1 MPSSS
6 SSAIAACA
14 TVTVASA
21 AVLLLLLHRSR
32 GIVTMKLDTTLSS
45 TNSKDDSDTTT
56 TNIKN
61 SDGNELLVVSAR
73 GDNVETTAHDDD
85 DLVGGTITIKS
96 LNDNT
101 NTEEEQEL
109 QQQQQQQEQ
118 RRILSRGTITI
129 VYASTTGTCASF
141 ATRLHHRLLQSIS
154 TSNSNN
160 NNSGGGISVHV
171 MKVYDI
177 DWFDEL
183 TNDYDTTTH
192 NDRDIDGDI
201 PPPILLFI
209 LPTWTNGT
217 LPPDSD
223 TLLPSL
229 HDICSD
235 WRIAPE
241 PLRTADTITPNGQ
254 IVNNTVR
261 VGVFGMGSSA
271 YEKNTMGKPAKEIF
285 ALLVNKLGARPLVS
299 KKSIGRNATTGGKI
313 KSLVIGDS
321 ESGDCD
327 TIFNSWMEGVVTS
340 IFPSSTTVAATAGAG
355 RKNNRVSSKVGKA
368 KKNED
373 EITVREGGCCNNN
386 NTRDTS
392 SKATEGEGCACKSN
406 TSPTDDNDKSV
417 VAGCCSSNSN
427 ATNDAVDIDNDDDDD
442 ATTDPPSEDDDDDD
456 DDSEGGD
463 IVDLEDMDDV
473 IKKQSISMKTK
484 EPQEMV
490 TPKQAKALKKEGY
503 RLIGTHSAV
512 KLCRW
517 TKHQL
522 RGRGGCYK
530 HTHYGIT
537 SYQCMEATPSL
548 ACANKCVFCWR
559 HHKNPVGKEWR
570 WKTDD
575 PYMIVDEAVKEH
587 ISMIKETRG
596 IPGIQLDRWHEAHT
610 VRHCALSLVGE
621 PIMYPQINELL
632 GELHARKISTFLVT
646 NGQHPQAIEDLI
658 PITQLVSVLRPS
670 STLL

>member
-1 MPSSS
+1 MAPSSS
-6 SSAIAACA
+6 STLACA
-14 TVTVASA
+14 TVTVTSA
-21 AVLLLLLHRSR
+21 AVLLLLLHYRSR
-32 GIVTMKLDTTLSS
+32 RSKDTTLS
-45 TNSKDDSDTTT
+45 TNSNEDSDTT
-56 TNIKN
+56 
-61 SDGNELLVVSAR
+61 A
-73 GDNVETTAHDDD
+73 TAHVIDDD
-85 DLVGGTITIKS
+85 DLVGNTITIKS

-101 NTEEEQEL
+101 NTEEGEEQA
-109 QQQQQQQEQ
+109 QQ

-141 ATRLHHRLLQSIS
+141 ATRLHQRLLQVITSSSSSSKIS
-154 TSNSNN
+154 
-160 NNSGGGISVHV
+160 GGISVRV
-171 MKVYDI
+171 MKVNDI

-183 TNDYDTTTH
+183 TNDYDG
-192 NDRDIDGDI
+192 DAGGDI
-201 PPPILLFI
+201 PPILLFI

-241 PLRTADTITPNGQ
+241 PLRTADTTTTPNGGTT
-254 IVNNTVR
+254 VNNNTVR

-271 YEKNTMGKPAKEIF
+271 YDKSTMGKPAKETF
-285 ALLVNKLGARPLVS
+285 ALLVSKLGARPLVS
-299 KKSIGRNATTGGKI
+299 QKSIGRNATTGGKI
-313 KSLVIGDS
+313 KSLVVGDS

-327 TIFNSWMEGVVTS
+327 STFNSWMEGVVTS
-340 IFPSSTTVAATAGAG
+340 IFPSSSTTVAATAGAG
-355 RKNNRVSSKVGKA
+355 RKNNRVSNKVGKA
-368 KKNED
+368 KKDED
-373 EITVREGGCCNNN
+373 EITVRGGGCCNNN
-386 NTRDTS
+386 NTGDTS
-392 SKATEGEGCACKSN
+392 SKETEGEGCACKSN
-406 TSPTDDNDKSV
+406 TSPTDDNDKAV
-417 VAGCCSSNSN
+417 VAGCCSSNI
-427 ATNDAVDIDNDDDDD
+427 AINDAVDLKKDDDDDYD
-442 ATTDPPSEDDDDDD
+442 ATTDPPSEVDDDDNDDD

-463 IVDLEDMDDV
+463 IVDLEDMGDV
-473 IKKQSISMKTK
+473 IKKQSTSMKTK

-621 PIMYPQINELL
+621 PIMYPQINALL

-658 PITQLVSVLRPS
+658 PITQLVSIFMFVCFFIS
-670 STLL
+670 MYLLSLL

>member
-1 MPSSS
+1 M
-6 SSAIAACA
+6 
-14 TVTVASA
+14 
-21 AVLLLLLHRSR
+21 
-32 GIVTMKLDTTLSS
+32 
-45 TNSKDDSDTTT
+45 NSKEDCTSRNNNIALSCSNNTPNSIAETAANYDDDKLVGLSVSILD
-56 TNIKN
+56 KN
-61 SDGNELLVVSAR
+61 S
-73 GDNVETTAHDDD
+73 
-85 DLVGGTITIKS
+85 
-96 LNDNT
+96 NT
-101 NTEEEQEL
+101 NDGEEEEQES
-109 QQQQQQQEQ
+109 QQQQ

-141 ATRLHHRLLQSIS
+141 ATRLHHRLLQSS
-154 TSNSNN
+154 TASSKMS
-160 NNSGGGISVHV
+160 SGGICVRV
-171 MKVYDI
+171 MKVNDI

-183 TNDYDTTTH
+183 TNDYDTTTNH
-192 NDRDIDGDI
+192 TTNDDNI

-229 HDICSD
+229 QDICSD

-241 PLRTADTITPNGQ
+241 PLRIADTTTTGPSGGRRST
-254 IVNNTVR
+254 VNNTVR

-271 YEKNTMGKPAKEIF
+271 YDTRTMGKPAKDTF
-285 ALLVNKLGARPLVS
+285 ALLVSKLGARPLVS
-299 KKSIGRNATTGGKI
+299 QKSLGRNATTGGGKI

-327 TIFNSWMEGVVTS
+327 SVFNSWMEGVVSS
-340 IFPSSTTVAATAGAG
+340 IFPSSSTTTVATTAATTAGAG
-355 RKNNRVSSKVGKA
+355 RKNNRVSNKIGKA
-368 KKNED
+368 KKDED
-373 EITVREGGCCNNN
+373 ETTVGCCNDNV
-386 NTRDTS
+386 
-392 SKATEGEGCACKSN
+392 SKATDEGCACKSS
-406 TSPTDDNDKSV
+406 TPKDDEK
-417 VAGCCSSNSN
+417 AALGCCSSNN
-427 ATNDAVDIDNDDDDD
+427 ATNDAVDFNKDDDDD
-442 ATTDPPSEDDDDDD
+442 AVTDPPSEDDDDDDDD

-463 IVDLEDMDDV
+463 IVDLEDMGDV
-473 IKKQSISMKTK
+473 IKNQSTSKKTK

-658 PITQLVSVLRPS
+658 PITQLVSVFFHIVVRLNIMVIDFPLFRR
-670 STLL
+670 TLTIILV